1 MQAKLTLKLD
11 ENTVIQAKKYASQT
25 HQSLSSI
32 VEGYFRTLASR
43 IRGKQDSPTPIV
55 DSLAGSIKGSRNRDI
70 RTEYTNYLEKKYSR

>member
-11 ENTVIQAKKYASQT
+11 ESTIIQAKKYASQT

-55 DSLAGSIKGSRNRDI
+55 DSLAGSIKGFRGRDTQ
-70 RTEYTNYLEKKYSR
+70 REYTDYLEKKYNR